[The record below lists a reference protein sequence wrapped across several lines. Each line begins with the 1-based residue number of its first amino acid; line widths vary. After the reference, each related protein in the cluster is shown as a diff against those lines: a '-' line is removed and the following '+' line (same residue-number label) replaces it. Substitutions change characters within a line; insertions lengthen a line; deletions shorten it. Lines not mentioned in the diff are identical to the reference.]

1 MISAA
6 QIERVVA
13 HAMPGVSL
21 HAATP
26 LGERSLRL
34 DLGGMRPRVLRLPTL
49 PDLGAGDALAAEALA
64 LTTLRAEIDLPLP
77 ELYAYEPTAAAGIP
91 YLLMSYLEGMSL
103 LEALPAMSE
112 DQRYAL
118 GSELGKLMARIHG
131 YQAPH
136 YGPLNPIYPPRLS
149 QDDAPRGEPEARSD
163 DEDLRY
169 LRARLDAA
177 ISMAEQLG
185 ELDQADARQLA
196 GWAEDQL
203 AGTGRPA
210 CLLHGDLRPER
221 ILVRRR
227 ERGWILGGVTG
238 WGCAL
243 AWRPAWDHVAL
254 LEQFPSN
261 DYFSL
266 RVGYGNAYDA
276 TTERRYDQLREFA
289 LLPFRTI
296 FFLEAGRPD
305 LAMALLQLPSSPH
318 DH

>member
-1 MISAA
+1 MISAT
-6 QIERVVA
+6 QIERIVA
-13 HAMPGVSL
+13 HALPGVAL

-26 LGERSLRL
+26 LGERTLRL
-34 DLGGMRPRVLRLPTL
+34 DLGGMRPRVLRLPTP
-49 PDLGAGDALAAEALA
+49 PDPGAGDALAAEALA

-77 ELYAYEPTAAAGIP
+77 ELSAYEPTATAGIP
-91 YLLMSYLEGMSL
+91 YLLTSYLEGMSL
-103 LEALPAMSE
+103 PEALPAMNE

-131 YQAPH
+131 YQAQR
-136 YGPLNPIYPPRLS
+136 YGSLNPTHLPRLAPPR
-149 QDDAPRGEPEARSD
+149 DEPETRSG

-196 GWAEDQL
+196 GWAEEQL

-210 CLLHGDLRPER
+210 CLLHGDLCPER

-254 LEQFPSN
+254 LEQFPSS

-305 LAMALLQLPSSPH
+305 LAMALLQLSSSHH